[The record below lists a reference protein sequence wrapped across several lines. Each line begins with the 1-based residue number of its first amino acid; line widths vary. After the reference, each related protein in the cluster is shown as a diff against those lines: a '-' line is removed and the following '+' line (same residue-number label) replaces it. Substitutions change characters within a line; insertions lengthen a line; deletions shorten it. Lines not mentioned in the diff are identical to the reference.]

1 MRVLSEEQEVRALG
15 HLYKAFMAYLCVT
28 LAYTVVLIGIFC
40 IKVFGGAPGIDWST
54 FGKYFF
60 GTGGL
65 GVATYFFKP
74 VRDRLVRR

>member
-1 MRVLSEEQEVRALG
+1 LGSSETR
-15 HLYKAFMAYLCVT
+15 
-28 LAYTVVLIGIFC
+28 GIFC

-60 GTGGL
+60 GTDGL